1 MKFDKMYVRNMF
13 VDHKSGHLIPVTLAY
28 TNQRN
33 QQSLKKLYKTYIL
46 EDSSDEYELEDENSE
61 RLDD

>member
-1 MKFDKMYVRNMF
+1 MKFDNMYVRNMF
-13 VDHKSGHLIPVTLAY
+13 VDSKSGHLIPVTLAH

-33 QQSLKKLYKTYIL
+33 QQSLKKLYQTYIL
-46 EDSSDEYELEDENSE
+46 EDNADEYELEDEEHE

>member
-1 MKFDKMYVRNMF
+1 MKYYNMYMRNMF
-13 VDHKSGHLIPVTLAY
+13 IDPKSGHLIPVTLAY

-46 EDSSDEYELEDENSE
+46 EDTADGYELEDENSE